1 MGAKVFTVG
10 NGKGGVGKSTTALQ
24 LALGLAFEGARVWL
38 IDGDR
43 QRTVLNAVTARA
55 DSGRPMIAAAAYS
68 EGPDLRTQVK
78 LQRDNYDYVVI
89 DAGGRDST
97 ALRAA
102 LVVSDAVLIPFLPRS
117 FDVWALSDIN
127 AIVRESREMADLRAF
142 AFVNRA
148 DSQSVDNREAAE
160 AVADYSQLELL
171 DVRVS
176 DRKAFANASGA
187 GLHVEEMK
195 RRDQRACAEIERLRN
210 TFFAAM
216 QWQVNINSISN

>member
-1 MGAKVFTVG
+1 MIFTVG
-10 NGKGGVGKSTTALQ
+10 NSKGGVGKSTCAVQ
-24 LALGLAFEGARVWL
+24 LALGLAIEGERVWL

-43 QRTVLNAVTARA
+43 QETSLSAITARA
-55 DSGRPMIAAAAYS
+55 DSGRPMIAASAYA
-68 EGPDLRTQVK
+68 EGATLRAQVMQ
-78 LQRDNYDYVVI
+78 QRANYDHVVI

-102 LVVSDAVLIPFLPRS
+102 LTVSDAVLIPFLPRS
-117 FDVWALSDIN
+117 FDVWALADI
-127 AIVRESREMADLRAF
+127 AQIVDESRAVADLRAF

-148 DSQSVDNREAAE
+148 DPQSADNREAAE
-160 AVADYSQLELL
+160 AVAEYPGLELL

-195 RRDQRACAEIERLRN
+195 RRDQRACAEIDRLRGA
-210 TFFAAM
+210 FFAAM
-216 QWQVNINSISN
+216 STVS